1 MKKLC
6 TIAAL
11 VGVLTAL
18 SASAMT
24 VNQSR
29 VPGYF
34 TLPGGEF
41 TITSVTPDPAFDNLY
56 KNYASAAT
64 LNGGFQTFCINTSIN
79 VKNSPLDAMVGSGAV
94 SLGAGF
100 LYSQFA
106 HGTLAG
112 YDYTPGSGRAASA
125 WALQNAIWALQ
136 KQNVFDQT
144 AANTFLSSVQFSSVF
159 ANLAAAQ
166 LGGGE
171 VYGVRQLLMDK
182 VTVGTAG
189 ANGTVITPSQP
200 MLVLVPDGG
209 MTLML
214 LGFALSG
221 LGLISRKIGI

>member
-18 SASAMT
+18 SASAME
-24 VNQSR
+24 VNVTR
-29 VPGYF
+29 TAGYF

-41 TITSVTPDPAFDNLY
+41 TITSTDSSFGDILTRY
-56 KNYASAAT
+56 SAGT
-64 LNGGFQTFCINTSIN
+64 IVNGGFQTFCINTGISIKGN
-79 VKNSPLDAMVGSGAV
+79 PLDATIGSDGV
-94 SLGAGF
+94 SLGAGY

-106 HGTLAG
+106 KGSLAG
-112 YDYTPGSGRAASA
+112 YSYTPGVDRAVSA

-136 KQNVFDQT
+136 KQHVFDQT
-144 AANTFLSSVQFSSVF
+144 AANTFLTSGQFT
-159 ANLAAAQ
+159 AAMGNLNPYDV
-166 LGGGE
+166 GGE

-182 VTVGTAG
+182 ITVGTTG

-221 LGLISRKIGI
+221 LGLISRKVGI